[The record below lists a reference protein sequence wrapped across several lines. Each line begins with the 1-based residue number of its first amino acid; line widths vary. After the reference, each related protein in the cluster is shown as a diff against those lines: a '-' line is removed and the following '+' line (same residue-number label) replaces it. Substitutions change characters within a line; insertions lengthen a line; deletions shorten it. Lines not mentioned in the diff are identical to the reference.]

1 MLAAYGGKRTAFK
14 KKAKSKRK
22 KHTPSINAI
31 LQTQD
36 MTKTRIMVVTFKNC
50 DISTLWQALIVTPKY
65 QTHFLQ
71 ACSDLYKKNYKKMT

>member
-1 MLAAYGGKRTAFK
+1 MSLIQLKQ
-14 KKAKSKRK
+14 RK

-50 DISTLWQALIVTPKY
+50 DISTLWQALIVKPKY